1 MVERRTT
8 DRRRVP
14 AATNSAEPAGGSV
27 IGHRPTAAEIAAAR
41 LLFEPWRLLTSPVF
55 HGIRHV
61 PTDRP
66 FLLVG
71 NHTLMGV
78 LDVPL
83 MVLGLHERSGVF
95 VRSLGDH
102 LHFQVPLWRDL
113 LTLFGTIDGTRENCA
128 ALMRAGEPILVF
140 PGGGR
145 EVFKH
150 KGERYRL
157 IWKNRTGFAA
167 LAIAHGYP
175 IVPFAAVG
183 AEECF
188 DILLDAD
195 DLRHSPLGPVLEW
208 LTPRADEIPPVVAGI
223 GPLPRPQRFYFRFEA
238 PIETTAWPGR
248 EASQDACLELR
259 EQVKRAIERGI
270 RALRRER
277 RRDPD
282 AALAPRLAR
291 QLTGRPAPRRRP
303 AANRGGRPKTR
314 A

>member
-1 MVERRTT
+1 MRGA
-8 DRRRVP
+8 
-14 AATNSAEPAGGSV
+14 AATPVRRPFPFAVAAWNKTLAMNAGGKKVAARKPPSTARAEL
-27 IGHRPTAAEIAAAR
+27 GRRPTAAEVAAAR
-41 LLFEPWRLLTSPVF
+41 ILFEPWRILTSPVF
-55 HGIRHV
+55 RGVEHV
-61 PTDRP
+61 PLDRP

-83 MVLGLHERSGVF
+83 MLLGLHERTGLI

-113 LTLFGTIDGTRENCA
+113 LSAFGTVDGTRENCE
-128 ALMRAGEPILVF
+128 ALMRGREPLLVF

-150 KGERYRL
+150 KGERYQL

-183 AEECF
+183 AEECY

-195 DLRHSPLGPVLEW
+195 ELRQSPIGPLLER
-208 LTPRADEIPPVVAGI
+208 LAPRPDELPPVVAGI
-223 GPLPRPQRFYFRFEA
+223 GPLPRPQRFYFRFER
-238 PIETTAWPGR
+238 PIETSPWAGR
-248 EASQDACLELR
+248 ATSQAACLELR
-259 EQVKRAIERGI
+259 AAVARAIERGI

-277 RRDPD
+277 RRDPE
-282 AALAPRLAR
+282 AALGTRLLR
-291 QLTGRPAPRRRP
+291 QLGR
-303 AANRGGRPKTR
+303 
-314 A
+314 